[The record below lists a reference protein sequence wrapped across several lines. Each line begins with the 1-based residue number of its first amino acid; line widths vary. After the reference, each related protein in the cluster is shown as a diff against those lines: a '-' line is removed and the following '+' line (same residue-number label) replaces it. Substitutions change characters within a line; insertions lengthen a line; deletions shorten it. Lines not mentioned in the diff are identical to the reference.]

1 LEIAVEWNDAE
12 GLADGQVQR
21 NIRRDRDMARRPLN
35 RRDLRAEA
43 EAAEARGIPLGP
55 SRPSRPK
62 SDAPALRPKPAAS
75 PRMKVVWAVCD
86 LGGRTV
92 ATFEYSEKA
101 AAEAKIADLKA
112 RGKGNHFLRSVKEPI
127 TQMGSSSP
135 D

>member
-1 LEIAVEWNDAE
+1 M
-12 GLADGQVQR
+12 GK
-21 NIRRDRDMARRPLN
+21 RPLN

-43 EAAEARGIPLGP
+43 AATEARGIPLGP
-55 SRPSRPK
+55 SRPSRAR
-62 SDAPALRPKPAAS
+62 SEASALRPKPAAA

-92 ATFEYSEKA
+92 ATFEYAEKA
-101 AAEAKIADLKA
+101 VAEAKIADLKA

-127 TQMGSSSP
+127 TQTGTSSP

>member
-1 LEIAVEWNDAE
+1 
-12 GLADGQVQR
+12 
-21 NIRRDRDMARRPLN
+21 MSRRPLN

-43 EAAEARGIPLGP
+43 DAVAARGIPLGT
-55 SRPSRPK
+55 SKPSRPK
-62 SDAPALRPKPAAS
+62 SSATPLRPKPAAT
-75 PRMKVVWAVCD
+75 PRTRIVWAVCD

-92 ATFEYSEKA
+92 ASFEFAEKA